1 MPPPVLYGIFIGFRA
16 AHVEKND
23 LSPKKIDGPENID
36 RPEDVDRKWMALAL
50 EQAALAAEAGE
61 VPVGAVLVK
70 DGELVAAGFNQPI
83 GRCDP
88 TAHAEI
94 VALRA
99 AAQTLNNYR
108 LPDTTL
114 YVTIEP
120 CAMCAGALVHARI
133 RRLVFGAAEPRA
145 GAVASSLQLLA
156 GEQLNHRVEVE
167 GGVLGDECGA
177 LMKAF
182 FRNRR

>member
-1 MPPPVLYGIFIGFRA
+1 LYNVRLRPTGRNQPVFD
-16 AHVEKND
+16 VE
-23 LSPKKIDGPENID
+23 EID
-36 RPEDVDRKWMALAL
+36 RFSEADQKWMRLAL
-50 EQAALAAEAGE
+50 EQAALAAQAGE

-70 DGELVAAGFNQPI
+70 DGELIAAGFNQPI

-99 AAQTLNNYR
+99 AAQALENYR
-108 LPDTTL
+108 LPETTL

-133 RRLVFGAAEPRA
+133 KRLVFGAVEPRA
-145 GAVASSLQLLA
+145 GAVVSSLRLLE

-167 GGVLGDECGA
+167 SGLLGDECGA
-177 LMKAF
+177 VMKAF
-182 FRNRR
+182 FRNRRTGAG

>member
-1 MPPPVLYGIFIGFRA
+1 MA
-16 AHVEKND
+16 ACAIPGAGNQALHDVEKTD
-23 LSPKKIDGPENID
+23 SPL
-36 RPEDVDRKWMALAL
+36 EDTDRKWMRLAL
-50 EQAALAAEAGE
+50 EQAALAAQVGE

-83 GRCDP
+83 GSCDP
-88 TAHAEI
+88 TAHAEV

-99 AAQTLNNYR
+99 AAQAMQNYR

-133 RRLVFGAAEPRA
+133 ARLVFGAIEPRA
-145 GAVASSLQLLA
+145 GSVVSSAQLLA
-156 GEQLNHRVEVE
+156 REQLNHRVEVE
-167 GGVLGDECGA
+167 GGVLADECSA

-182 FRNRR
+182 FRDRRSGANRELPSA